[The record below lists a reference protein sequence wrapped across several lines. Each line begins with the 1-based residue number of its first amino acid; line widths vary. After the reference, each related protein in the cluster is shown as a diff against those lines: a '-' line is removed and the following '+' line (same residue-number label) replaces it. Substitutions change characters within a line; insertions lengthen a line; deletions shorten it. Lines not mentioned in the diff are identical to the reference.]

1 MTYVY
6 FIRHAQSDKSF
17 HGESERPLTKDGFYD
32 CEKVSEALKD
42 KGISH
47 IISSPYTRAVQTV
60 EPLAKTLAL
69 PIEIDGDLRE
79 RSAGKWH
86 GDRFFDFVQK
96 QWEDFDYRIEGGES
110 LRQVQNR
117 NIEALNRLLYKYE
130 GETLALATHGTA
142 LSTIINYFFPK
153 YGYNDFLK
161 IADLMPIIFKMTF
174 ERYKKASGNENGII
188 CTDIKNI
195 FSVHKSY

>member
-17 HGESERPLTKDGFYD
+17 HGESERPLTKDGFFD

-86 GDRFFDFVQK
+86 SDSFFDFVQK
-96 QWEDFDYRIEGGES
+96 QWEDFDYRIDDGES
-110 LRQVQNR
+110 
-117 NIEALNRLLYKYE
+117 
-130 GETLALATHGTA
+130 

-161 IADLMPIIFKMTF
+161 IADLMPLIVKMTF
-174 ERYKKASGNENGII
+174 ERDKKASGNENGII